1 MNLPFPDEILT
12 SARPVIASN
21 GLVSRITD
29 ADTRRAR
36 RARRSGAGTGPASDG
51 DGTGGAK
58 PPGGR
63 HDALTIQR
71 VAVAL
76 AVAAIVPV
84 VAQDSAHDQ
93 NRDKWQK
100 VDEIFAAMGVKSGA
114 VVADVGAGGGYFTAR
129 LARATGETGR
139 VYAVD
144 IGADVIKRLGDRVR
158 AEGLKNVEI
167 VHGAATDPKLPPV
180 SLDAAL
186 IVNAYHEMNEHQAM
200 LAALKA
206 ALKPNGRLVIVE
218 PISGSRR
225 TNARADQT
233 RNHEIGIDFVRQDA
247 REAGFVEV
255 QAQDPFTKRAN
266 DHGDEEWILVLTPAA
281 VQTGR
286 PAEINDWKSPALRI
300 SPEDFKKLAADDVLI
315 LDVRDPDS
323 YRRGHL
329 PGAVLMTPEELSK
342 PEAVSETVLR
352 EAAHRHLLQLTRRAD
367 ERPCGASNAQKRC
380 D

>member
-1 MNLPFPDEILT
+1 MRL
-12 SARPVIASN
+12 R
-21 GLVSRITD
+21 
-29 ADTRRAR
+29 
-36 RARRSGAGTGPASDG
+36 
-51 DGTGGAK
+51 
-58 PPGGR
+58 
-63 HDALTIQR
+63 IQR

-84 VAQDSAHDQ
+84 LAQDSAHDQ

-158 AEGLKNVEI
+158 AEGLNNVEI
-167 VHGAATDPKLPPV
+167 VHGTATDPKLPPA

-186 IVNAYHEMNEHQAM
+186 IVNAYHEMHEHQAM
-200 LAALKA
+200 LAALKT

-218 PISGSRR
+218 PVSQSRR

-281 VQTGR
+281 VQSGR
-286 PAEINDWKSPALRI
+286 ATEINDWKSPVLRI
-300 SPEDFKKLAADDVLI
+300 SPEDFKRLASHDVLI

-323 YRRGHL
+323 YRNGHL
-329 PGAVLMTPEELSK
+329 PGAVLMTPE
-342 PEAVSETVLR
+342 
-352 EAAHRHLLQLTRRAD
+352 AAHRYLLQLTRRAD
-367 ERPCGASNAQKRC
+367 ERPCGGPIAEERC
-380 D
+380 NQRLRADRRLRRMAEARGSDSEGDGAAMIHSADFRSLPTQP